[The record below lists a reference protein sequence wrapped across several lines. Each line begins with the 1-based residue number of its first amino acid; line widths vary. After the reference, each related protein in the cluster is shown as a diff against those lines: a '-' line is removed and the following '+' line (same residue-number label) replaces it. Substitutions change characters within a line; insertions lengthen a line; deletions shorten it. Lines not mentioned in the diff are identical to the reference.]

1 MVRVSTSNSP
11 GCPSLG
17 SAGPFLSTNSAVPGM
32 GGIKPVSTCY
42 RFCTTPFWPVHRG
55 RPFFYRRFNRRNG
68 AYACCLRKSFCGA
81 GMKSEWLHAWRS
93 VRSQTILDRMEL
105 RGQLCRALISPASR
119 DDNAPR
125 MKRARKIAQFAT
137 RQLGQFFKGR
147 RPHPP
152 DASGALT
159 SRDGASKTSLWRASA
174 LRLVAVRNSNATAGS
189 AIPTWPRT
197 AGPAGWAAR
206 PFYRL
211 RIRSSSGRLL

>member
-1 MVRVSTSNSP
+1 VLP
-11 GCPSLG
+11 ILYYPLL
-17 SAGPFLSTNSAVPGM
+17 AGPS
-32 GGIKPVSTCY
+32 
-42 RFCTTPFWPVHRG
+42 
-55 RPFFYRRFNRRNG
+55 RPAFFYRRFNRRNG

-197 AGPAGWAAR
+197 AGPAGWAAG

-211 RIRSSSGRLL
+211 RRRNGKAAARAESQRRRF